1 MQPAALAL
9 VNDGRL
15 EQLRLA
21 ALVVGVA
28 PASSQCII
36 GLDIAEG
43 DGPQLQRRLWHERW

>member
-1 MQPAALAL
+1 MQPAALAP

-15 EQLRLA
+15 EQVRPA

-36 GLDIAEG
+36 GLDIAG
-43 DGPQLQRRLWHERW
+43 SDGPQL